1 MRARP
6 SGVAVLAGALALA
19 WSVAPVPT
27 SAVTTDQS
35 YRVPVSKRITV
46 SGHGFGHGHGMS
58 QYGAQGAALSGLG
71 YRDILS
77 FYYPGTTPVEA
88 RGNIRVLITSDTTDD
103 VVVSPVPGLR
113 VRDLGT
119 GTRYELPVM
128 DGVRRWRLAVDAQGR
143 TVVDYLTTRW
153 QRWSPEG
160 VTTLVGDGEFSA
172 GRPLTLWTPSG
183 SKQLRG
189 AVRAASPRAGEAARD
204 TVNVL
209 SLDAYVKGVIPDEMP
224 ASWHPEAVK
233 AQAVAARTYGVWS
246 RSQNKRRY
254 YQICDTTSCQVY
266 GGLGAEDS
274 RSNAAVRA
282 TAREILTYAGK
293 PAFTQFSSSS
303 GGWTSAGSVPYLPAQ
318 ADPYDRFDG
327 NPMHAWSTTV
337 DASRIERAYP
347 RLGRLQTIRVVSRD
361 GNGDW
366 RGRVWSMV
374 LDGSKADVTISGDTF
389 RWMLGLRAS
398 WFTIGATSTPMR
410 KR

>member
-35 YRVPVSKRITV
+35 YGIPVDKRITV

-58 QYGAQGAALSGLG
+58 QYGAQGAALAGLG
-71 YRDILS
+71 YRDILG
-77 FYYPGTTPVEA
+77 FYYPGTTPVQA
-88 RGNIRVLITSDTTDD
+88 RGRIRVLITSDTTDD
-103 VVVSPVPGLR
+103 VVVSATPGLA

-119 GTRYELPVM
+119 GTRYELPAI
-128 DGVRRWRLAVDAQGR
+128 DGVRRWRLTVDRRGR
-143 TVVDYLTTRW
+143 TVVDHLTTRW
-153 QRWSPEG
+153 RRWAPEG
-160 VTTLVGDGEFSA
+160 LTTLAGDGEFAA
-172 GRPLTLWTPSG
+172 GRPLTLWTPSA
-183 SKQLRG
+183 SKRLRG
-189 AVRAASPRAGEAARD
+189 VVRAASPRPGEAARD

-246 RSQNKRRY
+246 RSQNPRRY

-274 RSNAAVRA
+274 RSNAAVAA

-327 NPMHAWSTTV
+327 HPMHAWTTTV

-347 RLGRLQTIRVVSRD
+347 RIGTLQRILVVSRD

-389 RWMLGLRAS
+389 RWMLGLRSS
-398 WFTIGATSTPMR
+398 WFTIGATPMR
-410 KR
+410 TR